1 MILLFSA
8 NPPKSAKFMVGETIN
23 TNPAND

>member
-8 NPPKSAKFMVGETIN
+8 NFKLRSSLLRQTLL
-23 TNPAND
+23 